1 MSHPAYVDIYCE
13 KHEIHHQED
22 ICPMCWQD
30 DHICEDHGIFSGRT
44 CGKCRAEAFAEDA
57 HMERYYE
64 NKYGRGEP

>member
-1 MSHPAYVDIYCE
+1 
-13 KHEIHHQED
+13 
-22 ICPMCWQD
+22 MCWQD